1 MTAKGRTDLM
11 RPADSVTLL
20 GQPLINRLLYGP
32 RLGAFIIL
40 TEFLKS
46 VEKVQRDGKIQ
57 LPGMATLWRS

>member
-1 MTAKGRTDLM
+1 M

-20 GQPLINRLLYGP
+20 GQPLINRFLYSP

-40 TEFLKS
+40 AEFFKS
-46 VEKVQRDGKIQ
+46 VEQVQRNGKVQ